1 MQTGYFNAAWQ
12 DIKNSPGWFGKL
24 VLLSLISLIPIFGWI
39 VVLGYLYG
47 WARDIAWN
55 VHTPLPKHIFGNE
68 DGKLYSRGFFALVIG
83 FVFMLAPWV
92 LEMVWG
98 VVTGMG
104 ASWWGHGWHGG
115 LFLSMGLSSS
125 LFSLLILAAFF
136 FATLFSWVGSMRMS
150 VYGRLGAG
158 FQLSKLWAMARQDF
172 GGLLRILG
180 MSILLTIVISFILS
194 VLMFVVVLVGLL
206 VGFMVTGGNL
216 NLQATHPTSAIWGMI
231 FATGGV
237 VIVLLIIYGIIAMAT
252 SVFIEAMVVRAL
264 GYWTRQFDVPQ
275 WRGQD
280 DPMPFEF
287 AQPPTQQPPYVP
299 PTGQPPMQG

>member
-24 VLLSLISLIPIFGWI
+24 VLLSLISLIPVFGWL

-55 VHTPLPKHIFGNE
+55 VHSPMPKHIFGNE
-68 DGKLYSRGFFALVIG
+68 DGKLYSRGFFALVIS
-83 FVFMLAPWV
+83 FVCMLAPWV

-98 VVTGMG
+98 LITGMST
-104 ASWWGHGWHGG
+104 AWSGHGSHGG
-115 LFLSMGLSSS
+115 LFVAVGLSTMV
-125 LFSLLILAAFF
+125 FSLLIIAASF

-150 VYGRLGAG
+150 VYGRLGTG
-158 FQLSKLWAMARQDF
+158 FQFGKIWAMIRHDF

-180 MSILLTIVISFILS
+180 MSILLTLVISIVLW
-194 VLMFVVVLVGLL
+194 VLMFVVVIIGMF
-206 VGFMVTGGNL
+206 VGFLVTGGNM
-216 NLQATHPTSAIWGMI
+216 NLQATQPTAAIWSMI

-237 VIVLLIIYGIIAMAT
+237 VIVLLIVYGIAAMGMC
-252 SVFIEAMVVRAL
+252 VFVESMVVRAL
-264 GYWTRQFDVPQ
+264 GYWTRQFDVPM

-280 DPMPFEF
+280 DPMPFEL
-287 AQPPTQQPPYVP
+287 ARPPMQP
-299 PTGQPPMQG
+299 PTGQPPR